1 MYFVFIYFSWC
12 ILVASLNFSN
22 ASNAMGSKGN
32 EWIMI
37 LMTEDIIASVRDFVT
52 KLDLK
57 TSDKPLHYM

>member
-12 ILVASLNFSN
+12 ILVASLNFSK
-22 ASNAMGSKGN
+22 AGNAMGSKGN
-32 EWIMI
+32 EWI
-37 LMTEDIIASVRDFVT
+37 MTEDIIASVRDFVI